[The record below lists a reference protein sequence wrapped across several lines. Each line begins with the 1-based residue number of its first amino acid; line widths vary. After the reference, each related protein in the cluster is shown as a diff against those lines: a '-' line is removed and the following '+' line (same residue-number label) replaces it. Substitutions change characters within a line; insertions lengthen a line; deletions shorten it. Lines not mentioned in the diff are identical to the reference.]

1 MATLERFEDI
11 EGWKKAREL
20 TKEVYEITSTGDFSR
35 DFGLRDQIRRAS
47 VSIMS
52 NIAEGFERDGNNEF
66 RQYLTQAKGSASEVK
81 AQLYVALDAGYI
93 SREQFLRLYTLS
105 GEVCR
110 LLGGFI
116 RYLNQS
122 EIRGNKF
129 KQPEI
134 PTRNPTPETRN

>member
-1 MATLERFEDI
+1 MATLERFEEI

-20 TKEVYEITSTGDFSR
+20 TKAIYEVTSSGDFSR

-52 NIAEGFERDGNNEF
+52 NIAEGFERDGNSEF
-66 RQYLTQAKGSASEVK
+66 CHFLTQAKGSASEVK
-81 AQLYVALDAGYI
+81 PQLYVALDAGYLT
-93 SREQFLRLYTLS
+93 REEFDRLYILT

-116 RYLNQS
+116 RYLS
-122 EIRGNKF
+122 STEIRGAKF
-129 KQPEI
+129 KKPET
-134 PTRNPTPETRN
+134 PTRN